1 MKQHTI
7 TNLVLDI
14 SLLLQKKKKK
24 TLMANQRKLLP
35 LKKKNGINA
44 SISFNFSKKLKTK
57 REEGKIGVKK
67 LGSSF
72 LEGKIFLQSV

>member
-14 SLLLQKKKKK
+14 SLLLQKKKKN
-24 TLMANQRKLLP
+24 THGEPEEATAI
-35 LKKKNGINA
+35 KKKNGINA

-67 LGSSF
+67 LGSNF